1 MNKLLM
7 KFYEK
12 SEIWFA
18 VVLMIIYVIPAAN
31 LRGNYG
37 DDSLWMMLFLLL
49 LTLLITFFLCKNG
62 LSEKYG
68 LTSWPD
74 SRKFLYFFPFIILI
88 SVNLWFGAKPVY
100 SGMGQIFAVVS
111 MILIGFLEEMV
122 FRGFLFRAIEK
133 QSLKRAI
140 IISAVTFGIGHIINL
155 FTGQASLDTIAQ
167 ILYAIAIG
175 FAFVMAFHR
184 GKSMWPIIVTHSL
197 VDVTSKFRNYDNSQF
212 EPYVNAIYLIFL
224 IAVPAVYAWY
234 IYKKIDSP
242 ENSVAKV
249 K

>member
-1 MNKLLM
+1 M

-18 VVLMIIYVIPAAN
+18 VVLILVYVIPAAN

-37 DDSLWMMLFLLL
+37 DESPWMMLFLLL
-49 LTLLITFFLCKNG
+49 LTLLITFFICKNG

-100 SGMGQIFAVVS
+100 SGIGQIFAVVS
-111 MILIGFLEEMV
+111 MMLIGFLEEMI

-155 FTGQASLDTIAQ
+155 LTGQATLDTVAQ
-167 ILYAIAIG
+167 MLYAIAIG
-175 FAFVMAFHR
+175 FAFILAFHR
-184 GKSMWPIIVTHSL
+184 GKSMWPMIITHSL
-197 VDVTSKFRNYDNSQF
+197 IDATSKFRNYDNAQF
-212 EPYVNAIYLIFL
+212 GTFANVLYLIFL

-234 IYKKIDSP
+234 IYKKVDSP
-242 ENSVAKV
+242 KNNTAKI